1 MNWNV
6 VIQKDCI
13 QFQFKRIQYLQTG
26 ITNVILLVL
35 TQRVWFW
42 LIDADYYQMI
52 DELLNK
58 CAVVMKL
65 LYLEDL
71 KQIQI
76 KANKIIV
83 AVQVCIFRAGTMHV
97 GVHWKPKCQCGCSST
112 IRRVVLQFVVIL
124 LFLCE
129 YLVVLLWIIDQNTW
143 LCNSKMKQQFKNQL
157 LIILFILFF
166 LLLWAFFQY

>member
-1 MNWNV
+1 
-6 VIQKDCI
+6 
-13 QFQFKRIQYLQTG
+13 
-26 ITNVILLVL
+26 
-35 TQRVWFW
+35 
-42 LIDADYYQMI
+42 MI

-97 GVHWKPKCQCGCSST
+97 GVHWKPKCQCRCSST

-129 YLVVLLWIIDQNTW
+129 YLVVLLWIIDQNT
-143 LCNSKMKQQFKNQL
+143 
-157 LIILFILFF
+157 
-166 LLLWAFFQY
+166 

>member
-1 MNWNV
+1 MPRLMKITD
-6 VIQKDCI
+6 VII
-13 QFQFKRIQYLQTG
+13 SRAGASTMSEIMALAIPTIFIPSPYVPNNHQFKNAYD
-26 ITNVILLVL
+26 LVSKDAACMLEEKDL
-35 TQRVWFW
+35 TPDN
-42 LIDADYYQMI
+42 LIKMI

-129 YLVVLLWIIDQNTW
+129 YLVVLLWIIDQNT
-143 LCNSKMKQQFKNQL
+143 
-157 LIILFILFF
+157 
-166 LLLWAFFQY
+166 